1 APAPLKRGITPKGVT
16 LTAACNAAADELK
29 ATRTLVSV
37 LESENAALKQRLET
51 EQRITALLTELDQ
64 TRTREAEALRQTIA
78 SQSATIQAKDTALAA
93 QDKLIAELRR
103 KKSSPWKRVMDV
115 LVGVGAGMVLR

>member
-1 APAPLKRGITPKGVT
+1 MIS
-16 LTAACNAAADELK
+16 ACSATADELR
-29 ATRTLVSV
+29 ATRTLVSL
-37 LESENAALKQRLET
+37 LETENAALKQRLET
-51 EQRITALLTELDQ
+51 EQRIITLLTELNQ
-64 TRTREAEALRQTIA
+64 TRTREAEALRSTVA

-115 LVGVGAGMVLR
+115 LVGVGVGVILR

>member
-1 APAPLKRGITPKGVT
+1 MIH
-16 LTAACNAAADELK
+16 ACAAAVDELK
-29 ATRTLVSV
+29 ATRSLVSV
-37 LESENAALKQRLET
+37 LETENAALKQRLET
-51 EQRITALLTELDQ
+51 EQRITALLTALDKS
-64 TRTREAEALRQTIA
+64 RTRESEALRQTIA

-115 LVGVGAGMVLR
+115 LVGVGVGVMLK